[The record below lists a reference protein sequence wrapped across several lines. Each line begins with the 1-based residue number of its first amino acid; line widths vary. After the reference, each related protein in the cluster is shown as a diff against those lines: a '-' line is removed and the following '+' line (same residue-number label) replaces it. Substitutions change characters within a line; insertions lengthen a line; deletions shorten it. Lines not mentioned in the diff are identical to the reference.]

1 MCFPF
6 FSLSQHNNNDDHS
19 YDLHLYDN
27 EFTIGV
33 GLILKYDNA
42 IGIHSHYIKGI
53 GFNNKLGAGISFE
66 TILYDHAHYSLSLIV
81 YIV

>member
-1 MCFPF
+1 MKKLFFIFLCLPF

-42 IGIHSHYIKGI
+42 IGIHSHYISGV
-53 GFNNKLGAGISFE
+53 GLNNKLGEVKFQ
-66 TILYDHAHYSLSLIV
+66 LRQF
-81 YIV
+81 